1 MCDPEDHTRGQQ
13 SVQSAGYMLNSEDEE
28 GRDNLDLEAF
38 SDVCL
43 FLSFYLKS
51 KDRIA

>member
-1 MCDPEDHTRGQQ
+1 MCGPGDHTRGQQ
-13 SVQSAGYMLNSEDEE
+13 GIRSAGYILNSEDEE
-28 GRDNLDLEAF
+28 GRDSLNLEAF
-38 SDVCL
+38 GDVCL